1 MKFSIDLNRIYSKIS
16 VYHDRYRLLQSLS
29 FCYDPA
35 SNDGRKTMTTG
46 ITRTHALE
54 LLHQHL
60 QTPGMIK
67 HSLASEAVMRALAR
81 HLGEDEDQWGMA
93 GLLHDIDAEAT
104 ANDMAAH
111 THQAIRLLEQEGV
124 DPLIIDAIAMHNAEA
139 HQKERSTRFHHA
151 LAAGETITGLITA
164 TALVYP
170 DQKIASVKPKSV
182 RKRIKEKAFAAGANR
197 ATIAECE
204 LIGFALPD
212 FCDLC
217 LAAMQDIAHEL
228 GL

>member
-1 MKFSIDLNRIYSKIS
+1 M
-16 VYHDRYRLLQSLS
+16 Q
-29 FCYDPA
+29 
-35 SNDGRKTMTTG
+35 TG
-46 ITRTHALE
+46 ISRDRALE
-54 LLHQHL
+54 LVHQHL
-60 QTPGMIK
+60 KTPGMIK

-81 HLGEDEDQWGMA
+81 HLGEDEDQWGIA
-93 GLLHDIDAEAT
+93 GLLHDMDAEAT
-104 ANDMAAH
+104 ARDISAH
-111 THQAIRLLEQEGV
+111 THQTVRLLEQEGV

-139 HQKERSTRFHHA
+139 HQKQRSTKFHHA

-197 ATIAECE
+197 ETIAECE
-204 LIGFALPD
+204 LIGLALPD

-217 LAAMQDIAHEL
+217 LAAMQDIAEEL